1 MTRQHLTLV
10 PATPT
15 APERKMTSAAGAVR
29 RALLWARPA
38 DADRIF
44 EADELGAVL
53 LGDSERAPI
62 ELTLRARS
70 RSARTRVARPVW
82 RLPRR
87 HFEALLSTAAPFDV
101 LPEALI
107 AELGQVGEWVSVVPG
122 GTLFSQGELLEHTF
136 VVAQGRFEVQRRGAP
151 SLGDAGPGSALG
163 LCSALGAEC
172 ATAKVTSRLG
182 GSALRFPNA
191 LIADL
196 AMCEPAFRAELV
208 RLADLR
214 RLCHLLSASPF
225 ADLCGPAGR
234 AGIAAMFRRR
244 YLSVG
249 EAVVREGEVVNGL
262 ALVEAGRLAL
272 WLRAGAGQGER
283 PMALAGPGEALG
295 VLSSLRGKPCAGSL
309 RAIERTEVWLL
320 DHDAFRS
327 ALLWNPSLQ
336 GLPALLASRGQL
348 VSGAFFGARGI
359 QPSIRPA
366 WLDQQA
372 PSAIRAA

>member
-1 MTRQHLTLV
+1 
-10 PATPT
+10 
-15 APERKMTSAAGAVR
+15 
-29 RALLWARPA
+29 
-38 DADRIF
+38 
-44 EADELGAVL
+44 
-53 LGDSERAPI
+53 
-62 ELTLRARS
+62 
-70 RSARTRVARPVW
+70 
-82 RLPRR
+82 
-87 HFEALLSTAAPFDV
+87 
-101 LPEALI
+101 
-107 AELGQVGEWVSVVPG
+107 
-122 GTLFSQGELLEHTF
+122 
-136 VVAQGRFEVQRRGAP
+136 
-151 SLGDAGPGSALG
+151 
-163 LCSALGAEC
+163 
-172 ATAKVTSRLG
+172 
-182 GSALRFPNA
+182 
-191 LIADL
+191 
-196 AMCEPAFRAELV
+196 
-208 RLADLR
+208 
-214 RLCHLLSASPF
+214 
-225 ADLCGPAGR
+225 
-234 AGIAAMFRRR
+234 MFRRR

-359 QPSIRPA
+359 LPSIRPA